1 MANEVD
7 ELQARIDDL
16 EAEVKELESELRQ
29 LEAERDDLSDQVD
42 ELESEVDALEFALRE
57 QPAIEITQHHIITLR
72 EAIENYGGTNSQRAM
87 LTDVMRLVEAC

>member
-7 ELQARIDDL
+7 ELQARIDEL
-16 EAEVKELESELRQ
+16 EAEVKELDDELR
-29 LEAERDDLSDQVD
+29 LAEEARDDLSDQVD
-42 ELESEVDALEFALRE
+42 ELESEVDALERALRE
-57 QPAIEITQHHIITLR
+57 QQAIEITQHHIITLR